1 MSVQE
6 QTQADEAKTPTISVP
21 VNLVRLSKVGQRPD
35 FLDYLVQLWDRRS
48 FIFFDARARVQ
59 SNNDKTHLG
68 TAWLVLTPVLNGLSF
83 YLIFGVFL
91 GTSKGIDN
99 FIGYLIIGVFTFQM
113 STRSIL
119 GGAKSLTSNTSMI
132 RAFQFPRAAL
142 PIAVNVR
149 EFLSNVPVTI
159 VMLLFVIFTAPAE
172 EITWRWLLIVPAL
185 VLQFLFNLGIG
196 MLLAPLLLKIPD
208 LSHLLSFVIRFL
220 MYVSAVFFAE
230 SRFGK
235 YPVMRTIMDFN
246 PIYQVIK
253 IIRDSVL
260 YETTP
265 AWRSWAVLALWALG
279 SVAAGLFVFWRGEE
293 SYGRV

>member
-59 SNNDKTHLG
+59 SGNDKTHLG

-91 GTSKGIDN
+91 GTSKGIEN

-208 LSHLLSFVIRFL
+208 LSHLLSFIIRFL